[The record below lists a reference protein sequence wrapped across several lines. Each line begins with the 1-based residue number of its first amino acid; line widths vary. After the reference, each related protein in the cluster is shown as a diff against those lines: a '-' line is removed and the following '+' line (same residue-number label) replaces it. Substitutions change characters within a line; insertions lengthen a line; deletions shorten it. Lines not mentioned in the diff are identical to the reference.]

1 MLRSFLFILPILFF
15 GVWTVSAVQEALAF
29 DDFMRDALC
38 AVLLIAS
45 FAADE
50 RYGPRA
56 AERERERRR

>member
-1 MLRSFLFILPILFF
+1 MLKSILFLLPILFF

-29 DDFMRDALC
+29 GDFTRDALC
-38 AVLLIAS
+38 ALLLIAS

-56 AERERERRR
+56 AERQREGRS

>member
-1 MLRSFLFILPILFF
+1 MLRSTLFLLPILFF

-29 DDFMRDALC
+29 SDFTRDVLC
-38 AVLLIAS
+38 ALLLIAS

-56 AERERERRR
+56 AQRERERRR